1 MFRADSGRP
10 IAVARRRRTFL
21 LASSSVTPGNQHL
34 EVNLFD
40 DENKQA
46 VGRVSL
52 LEAQKLAKFRELIV
66 VMFDESCDPPD
77 VRLMNGK
84 RLAQIRDETR
94 AQKKSELVGEK
105 ITDFTMRLR
114 SHIEEKDLLTK
125 LGQAKAAYAKG
136 SSIRF
141 SLDFGRAID
150 EKETEKLVS
159 ELDLLSE

>member
-1 MFRADSGRP
+1 M
-10 IAVARRRRTFL
+10 
-21 LASSSVTPGNQHL
+21 
-34 EVNLFD
+34 NLFD